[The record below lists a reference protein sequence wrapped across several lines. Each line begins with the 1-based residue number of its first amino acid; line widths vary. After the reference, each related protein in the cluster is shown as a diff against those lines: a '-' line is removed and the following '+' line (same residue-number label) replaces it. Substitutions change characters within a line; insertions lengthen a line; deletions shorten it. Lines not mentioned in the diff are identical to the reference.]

1 MRAVQLVQVYH
12 KTVVDAEAEDDEEVM
27 MAATLQ
33 VTSPLVKLVDAC
45 AELPETLD
53 KLQDLLLP
61 VMEDMCRRKN
71 VDAIE
76 PVRRV
81 FACVF
86 CPSAL
91 STRPRLDSP
100 DCVSYAAL
108 ALHADCAQACVSVG
122 ARKPPSRMLWF

>member
-1 MRAVQLVQVYH
+1 MQLVQVYH
-12 KTVVDAEAEDDEEVM
+12 KTVVDAEAEEDEEVM

-76 PVRRV
+76 PVRRC
-81 FACVF
+81 FAAF
-86 CPSAL
+86 CCSAA
-91 STRPRLDSP
+91 STRTRLNSA
-100 DCVSYAAL
+100 DCVSNAVL
-108 ALHADCAQACVSVG
+108 APRAYCTHY
-122 ARKPPSRMLWF
+122 